1 MIFIVYDVLHF
12 TSSYALY
19 NYYVTNK
26 ETLIFLKSKK
36 SNWPHLTMTMFFT
49 FKMKP
54 CEKNNSLWQWLQQ
67 SSYKYIS
74 LPEDLQI
81 QILIFPT
88 MSPDSETSETPQT
101 ETTEPTQPE
110 PQTPD
115 QTDPNPPEKN
125 SVTSKVRTLRSVQK
139 TSKNTLFVKLHPL
152 CVWLRRSLVFY
163 LFCRAMWSVWI
174 KYRCNTNTMCC
185 WN

>member
-1 MIFIVYDVLHF
+1 MRKTTLYDND
-12 TSSYALY
+12 Y
-19 NYYVTNK
+19 NKVN
-26 ETLIFLKSKK
+26 
-36 SNWPHLTMTMFFT
+36 
-49 FKMKP
+49 
-54 CEKNNSLWQWLQQ
+54 
-67 SSYKYIS
+67 YKYIS
-74 LPEDLQI
+74 LTDLQI

-115 QTDPNPPEKN
+115 QTEPNPPEKN

-152 CVWLRRSLVFY
+152 CMVKKTSSLIFVLQGNVVCVDKIPVQY
-163 LFCRAMWSVWI
+163 
-174 KYRCNTNTMCC
+174 KYDVLLKLKASSTCVSIYPVIIGQNLGK
-185 WN
+185 